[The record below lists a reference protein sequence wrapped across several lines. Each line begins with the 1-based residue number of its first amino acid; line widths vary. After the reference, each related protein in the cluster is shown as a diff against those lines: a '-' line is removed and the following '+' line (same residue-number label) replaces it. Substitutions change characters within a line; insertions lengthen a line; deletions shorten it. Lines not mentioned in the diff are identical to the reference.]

1 MKQRFFW
8 RSLFLLALGATVA
21 PAFQPSNAETA
32 RWQKEARNITIVRDD
47 WGIAH
52 IYGKT
57 DADAVFGA
65 EYAQAEDDFN
75 RVETNYINAMGR
87 LAEAE
92 GESKIYQ
99 DLRMRLFMDPAEIQR
114 QYAASPAWLKALM
127 DAFADGLNFYLYKHP
142 EVKPRVIRHFEPW
155 MALTFTEGSIGGD
168 YERVNVPALA
178 AFYGG
183 ESSRRQA
190 AAGQPERDREPR
202 GSNGAA
208 IAPANTTAHHALLL
222 INPHTSFFFRSELQM
237 VSEEGLNAYGAVTWG
252 QFFIYQGF
260 NDRTGWM
267 HTSSGADAIDEYLE
281 TVTDRGGRFFYKYG
295 GEERPVETRE
305 VMVRYRNA
313 GGMAEKKFTV
323 YRTLHGPVIR
333 RENGKW
339 VTIRLMQEPVKALTQ
354 SYTRTKA
361 KNYQAFRQ
369 TMELHTNSSNNT
381 VYADAD
387 GNIAYFHA
395 NFIPRRD
402 PRFDWSKP
410 VDGSDPAT
418 DWHGLLSVDETPHLL
433 NPKSGWLYNT
443 NNWPWSAAGPD
454 SPKREDFPPYVETH
468 GESARGLHA
477 IRVLQGKKDFTLD
490 GLIAAAFDS
499 YLPWF
504 EKPVPALIR
513 AWERAPERDPLKARP
528 RSRWRCCAGGIC
540 GGARIRCPPRWRSSG
555 ARI

>member
-32 RWQKEARNITIVRDD
+32 RWQMEARNITIVRDD

-99 DLRMRLFMDPAEIQR
+99 DLRMNLFIDPAEIQR

-142 EVKPRVIRHFEPW
+142 EVNPRVIRHFEPW

-168 YERVNVPALA
+168 IERVNLPALA

-237 VSEEGLNAYGAVTWG
+237 VSDEGLNAYGAVTWG

-260 NDRTGWM
+260 NDRAGWM
-267 HTSSGADAIDEYLE
+267 HTSSGVDAIDEYLE
-281 TVTDRGGRFFYKYG
+281 TVTERAAGSSTSTAARSGRWKR
-295 GEERPVETRE
+295 ERSRCATAPPAGWR
-305 VMVRYRNA
+305 RRNSPSTA
-313 GGMAEKKFTV
+313 PM
-323 YRTLHGPVIR
+323 HGPVIR

-339 VTIRLMQEPVKALTQ
+339 VTIRLMQEP
-354 SYTRTKA
+354 S
-361 KNYQAFRQ
+361 
-369 TMELHTNSSNNT
+369 
-381 VYADAD
+381 
-387 GNIAYFHA
+387 
-395 NFIPRRD
+395 RR
-402 PRFDWSKP
+402 
-410 VDGSDPAT
+410 
-418 DWHGLLSVDETPHLL
+418 
-433 NPKSGWLYNT
+433 
-443 NNWPWSAAGPD
+443 
-454 SPKREDFPPYVETH
+454 
-468 GESARGLHA
+468 
-477 IRVLQGKKDFTLD
+477 
-490 GLIAAAFDS
+490 
-499 YLPWF
+499 
-504 EKPVPALIR
+504 
-513 AWERAPERDPLKARP
+513 
-528 RSRWRCCAGGIC
+528 
-540 GGARIRCPPRWRSSG
+540 
-555 ARI
+555 